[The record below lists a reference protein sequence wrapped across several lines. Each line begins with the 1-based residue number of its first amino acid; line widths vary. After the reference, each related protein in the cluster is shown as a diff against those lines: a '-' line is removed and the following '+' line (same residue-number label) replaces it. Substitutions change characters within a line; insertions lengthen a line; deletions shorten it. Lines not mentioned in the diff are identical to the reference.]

1 MKKILIGLI
10 TILTSLFI
18 FKYYNVFAEKLTN
31 ILNIK
36 STSNIDE
43 DIIININ
50 LDKITFDR
58 FKLVLTSSDNIKD
71 INVSNDIKIDTID
84 NNEISF
90 DFDKTISNLNT
101 INLNYLVNKEH
112 NVNDIITFK
121 LTIINLDNEEEII
134 EENYNVTLIGNTSN
148 SNSNQTGNKPVI
160 DETNIPIKEDNKN
173 ETNTGNK
180 PVNSTTN
187 KTSNITNITIS
198 KTSSIKVSGVVSS
211 VKTTTTGSYVEPVRY
226 NGSDNNY
233 LSSLSI
239 SGYELNKEFKKE
251 GNTYFVTIPSTVNKL
266 TIKTTKEVNSSKV
279 SINGNDNLKEGL
291 NKILITVTAENGN
304 TRVYRIYVTKESE

>member
-10 TILTSLFI
+10 TILTCTFI
-18 FKYYNVFAEKLTN
+18 FKYYNVFAEKLAN

-43 DIIININ
+43 DINININ
-50 LDKITFDR
+50 LDNITFDR

-71 INVSNDIKIDTID
+71 INVSNDINIDTID

-90 DFDKTISNLNT
+90 EFDKTTSNLNS
-101 INLNYLVNKEH
+101 INLNYSVNKEH
-112 NVNDIITFK
+112 NVNDIITFNV
-121 LTIINLDNEEEII
+121 TIINLDNEEEIV
-134 EENYNVTLIGNTSN
+134 EESYNVTLTGNTSN

-160 DETNIPIKEDNKN
+160 DEPNTSIKEDNKN
-173 ETNTGNK
+173 EPKTGNT

-187 KTSNITNITIS
+187 KTSNITNITVS
-198 KTSSIKVSGVVSS
+198 KTSSIKISNVVSS
-211 VKTTTTGSYVEPVRY
+211 VKTSTTGSYVEPVKY

-233 LSSLSI
+233 LSNI
-239 SGYELNKEFKKE
+239 TINGYELNKEFKKE

-266 TIKTTKEVNSSKV
+266 TIKTTKEVSSSKV

-291 NKILITVTAENGN
+291 NKILINVTAENGN